1 LTFPIIY
8 GILYLGYKSIKQVTQ
23 KEYNMD
29 FFSIKDKEVIE
40 VAENFYHQKVV
51 ALRGMTTGLWRIVE
65 LEDGSIKQ
73 VCNWMF

>member
-1 LTFPIIY
+1 
-8 GILYLGYKSIKQVTQ
+8 
-23 KEYNMD
+23 MD
-29 FFSIKDKEVIE
+29 FFSIKDEEVIE

-51 ALRGMTTGLWRIVE
+51 ALRGITTGLWRIVE